1 VGFFITL
8 PKQRQAVS
16 RLIVFPG
23 SAFGFGDMPHM
34 ANIVA
39 IGECMVELSLLGDG
53 AAGLGY
59 AGDVFNT
66 AVYLSRFGD
75 HVDFV
80 SAVGSGDPF
89 SQDIL
94 NRLEQEGVSAS
105 LVAEVRGKLP
115 GLYAIARAADGERQ
129 FFYWR
134 EQSPF
139 RQMFDRGDFDRI
151 RSALVASDL
160 IFLSGITQAVIGEA
174 GRRNLHGL
182 LADAKSMGVQIAFDP
197 NYRPRLWPSPK
208 SAREALEEIAPYCS
222 LISVSQPDLD
232 AIYGTEATKALGDWA
247 NCGVEVVNRHEDR
260 TVEIFVDGQVYHL
273 PAPEGVRATDTTGA
287 GDSFNAGYISARLSG
302 QGFDASVAAGRRIS
316 AAVVQH
322 LGAIISVADMPR
334 P

>member
-1 VGFFITL
+1 
-8 PKQRQAVS
+8 
-16 RLIVFPG
+16 
-23 SAFGFGDMPHM
+23 M

-80 SAVGSGDPF
+80 SAVGRDDPF

-94 NRLEQEGVSAS
+94 NRLAQEGVSAS
-105 LVAEVRGKLP
+105 LVAEVDGKLP
-115 GLYAIARAADGERQ
+115 GLYAIARDADGERR

-174 GRRNLHGL
+174 GRRNLHAL

-197 NYRPRLWPSPK
+197 NYRPRLWGSPAL
-208 SAREALEEIAPYCS
+208 ARQAMEEIAPNCS
-222 LISVSQPDLD
+222 LISASQPDLD
-232 AIYGTEATKALGDWA
+232 AMCGSDASTVLGDWA
-247 NCGVEVVNRHEDR
+247 NCGVEVVKRHEDR
-260 TVEIFVDGQVYHL
+260 TVEVFLDGHVYRL
-273 PAPEGVRATDTTGA
+273 PAPEGVVRATDTTGA

-302 QGFDASVAAGRRIS
+302 VGPEASVAAGRHIS

-322 LGAIISVADMPR
+322 FGAIISVEDMPR

>member
-1 VGFFITL
+1 
-8 PKQRQAVS
+8 
-16 RLIVFPG
+16 
-23 SAFGFGDMPHM
+23 M

-80 SAVGSGDPF
+80 SAVGRDDPF

-94 NRLEQEGVSAS
+94 NRLAQEGVSAS
-105 LVAEVRGKLP
+105 LVAEVDGKLP
-115 GLYAIARAADGERQ
+115 GLYAIARKAEGERR

-174 GRRNLHGL
+174 GRRNLHAL

-197 NYRPRLWPSPK
+197 NYRPRLWGSPA
-208 SAREALEEIAPYCS
+208 SARQAMEEIAPNCS
-222 LISVSQPDLD
+222 LISASQPDLD
-232 AIYGTEATKALGDWA
+232 AMCGADASTVLGDWA
-247 NCGVEVVNRHEDR
+247 NCGVEVVKRHEDR
-260 TVEIFVDGQVYHL
+260 TVEVFLDGQVYRL
-273 PAPEGVRATDTTGA
+273 SAPEGVRATDTTGA

-302 QGFDASVAAGRRIS
+302 QGPEASVAAGRHIS

-322 LGAIISVADMPR
+322 FGAIISVEDMPR